1 MMDKKC
7 MFRKP
12 ESPKCQEEGFNCLE
26 LKMFHPLTERNSKQ
40 IWFLCDEHLDKFLKT
55 DGKDWIK
62 WKKEEKNK
70 MSISYVLDFKINY
83 LL

>member
-1 MMDKKC
+1 MSISLCIITKN
-7 MFRKP
+7 
-12 ESPKCQEEGFNCLE
+12 EEKL
-26 LKMFHPLTERNSKQ
+26 
-40 IWFLCDEHLDKFLKT
+40 LDKFLKT

-62 WKKEEKNK
+62 WKKKKNK